1 MQVVFGPI
9 ISRRFGISLGV
20 DVSPNKKQCNFDCV
34 YCELRANKPV
44 DYQTTVIPVQTIVD
58 SIAHHLQKQSNIDV
72 LTFTANGEPTLYPF
86 LEDLILESKKI
97 LKQYPHI
104 KTLILSNGSKF
115 LECKEALQHF
125 DIVKFSLDSAV
136 LQNFKKVDKP
146 SKNLNLDC
154 IKNGIKAF
162 AKDFKG
168 DLIAEVLIVKDINDD
183 RESNKQT
190 AAFLHS
196 IPNLKRIDLSTI
208 DRPSAYKVY
217 PISNQ
222 KLYELSEIFEG
233 MNVCIATRKNDTT
246 QITKQNLNQDEIIT
260 LLQRRPLSHLDSKHL
275 LTQQSLAV
283 LANMLQNNEIVIKN
297 IAGVNFYCPKP

>member
-115 LECKEALQHF
+115 LERKEALQHF

-222 KLYELSEIFEG
+222 KLYELRDEFNAIAKGAGQQNISADLVKEKIIILPPVILLNSKILPNLKAKPVLIFN
-233 MNVCIATRKNDTT
+233 MPLPV
-246 QITKQNLNQDEIIT
+246 LT
-260 LLQRRPLSHLDSKHL
+260 LLFVRL
-275 LTQQSLAV
+275 
-283 LANMLQNNEIVIKN
+283 MLPALKKVM
-297 IAGVNFYCPKP
+297 